1 MSNDYM
7 LFCEVCEKEFKKD
20 DLIDIVIID
29 NSIIGGYYMNKPKE
43 SHRYVCRNCMNK
55 KGGK

>member
-1 MSNDYM
+1 M